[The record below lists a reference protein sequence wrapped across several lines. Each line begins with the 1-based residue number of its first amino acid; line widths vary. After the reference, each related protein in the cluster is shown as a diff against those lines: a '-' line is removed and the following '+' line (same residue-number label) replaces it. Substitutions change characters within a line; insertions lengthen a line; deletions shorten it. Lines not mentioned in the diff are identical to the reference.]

1 VHHDPAQVFLI
12 AALAA
17 GLVILIPVIIFLRNR
32 LFFFDWPPLYEW
44 QQARRQL
51 RLIGR
56 GRVIWATCR
65 RHPASRVT
73 LADAQLAYARYRQA
87 AAQRALDRRRPGRRV
102 AAAAFFGVL
111 AAGSAVLAA
120 THSQQRIVFIWG
132 AAGYALSALGPLL
145 EGPRSM
151 KRLAER
157 MARLQAEI
165 QDCYR
170 RSDPGGSSAG
180 QANQS
185 VSSMLAGPE

>member
-1 VHHDPAQVFLI
+1 VHHDPAEAFLI

-17 GLVILIPVIIFLRNR
+17 VGLIILIPLTICLRNK

-51 RLIGR
+51 HRIDR
-56 GRVIWATCR
+56 GRVIWATYR
-65 RHPASRVT
+65 HHPASHAT

-111 AAGSAVLAA
+111 AAGSAALAA
-120 THSQQRIVFIWG
+120 THSQQRIAFIWG
-132 AAGYALSALGPLL
+132 AAGYAMSALAPLV
-145 EGPRSM
+145 EGPRSL
-151 KRLAER
+151 KRGTER

-165 QDCYR
+165 QDCHR
-170 RSDPGGSSAG
+170 R
-180 QANQS
+180 
-185 VSSMLAGPE
+185 